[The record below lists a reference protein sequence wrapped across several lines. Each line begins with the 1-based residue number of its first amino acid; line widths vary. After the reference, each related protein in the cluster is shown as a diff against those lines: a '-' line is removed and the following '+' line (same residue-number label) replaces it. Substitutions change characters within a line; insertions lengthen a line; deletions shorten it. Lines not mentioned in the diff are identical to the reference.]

1 MRQAGNSIR
10 IFILIAWPV
19 LGCSLLPA
27 SERISG
33 FSSGDTVT
41 ISSAEAW
48 EDDKPDTIHFSGGF
62 ELKANDWYVTADLAT
77 LYGKLDDPETAVLTG
92 APAAIMVNTESQGQI
107 KTITGEAERITYQ
120 RKTNSLSMEGA
131 ASITRDD
138 INMQSGKIEYDIE
151 EDRISASGDKGVRIK
166 FRQHD
171 FFPAMGRIG
180 DK

>member
-10 IFILIAWPV
+10 IFVLIAWPV
-19 LGCSLLPA
+19 IGCSLLPA

-48 EDDKPDTIHFSGGF
+48 EDEKPDIIHFSGGF

-77 LYGKLDDPETAVLTG
+77 LYGKLDDPETAVLFG
-92 APAAIMVNTESQGQI
+92 APAAIMVNTESEGEIQ
-107 KTITGEAERITYQ
+107 TITGEAERITYH
-120 RKTNSLSMEGA
+120 RDTNSLLMEGA

-138 INMQSGKIEYDIE
+138 ITMQGGNIEYDIE
-151 EDRISASGDKGVRIK
+151 DDRISAGGEKGVRIK
-166 FRQHD
+166 LRQHD
-171 FFPAMGRIG
+171 FWSGNEENQE
-180 DK
+180 